1 MTSFII
7 KIIACITMVLDH
19 IKYAIPETE
28 CVLTTYFGRLAFPLF
43 AFLLVEGYSHTSD
56 LKKYYK
62 RLCIFALISQVPF
75 MMFRTLVGDWKLLNI
90 MFTLLLGLIAITILD
105 KVKRKWISIP
115 VALTLI
121 VLGKFIKVDY
131 GWFGVATVVILY
143 LCRNKKIILP
153 YEFGALVALYYYTM
167 LKWRILEA
175 EYFFSAIFAWIS
187 VLLMAMYNGKQGRKM
202 KYFFYWFYPVHM
214 IIIYLVSLI

>member
-28 CVLTTYFGRLAFPLF
+28 CFLTTYFGRFAFPLF

-62 RLCIFALISQVPF
+62 RLCIFALISQIPF

-115 VALTLI
+115 LVLTI
-121 VLGKFIKVDY
+121 IALGKFLKVDY

-143 LCRNKKIILP
+143 LFRDKKKILP
-153 YEFGALVALYYYTM
+153 YAFGVLVALYYYTM
-167 LKWRILEA
+167 LKWRIFET